1 MRFACGCRN
10 TDYHANYVALAQI
23 CPFFLSRS
31 ILPDA
36 DIIFVP
42 YNYLIDPLSRRSI
55 GISIENSIL
64 IFDEAHN
71 VVRTLHLVQ
80 TE

>member
-1 MRFACGCRN
+1 MLSRSLC
-10 TDYHANYVALAQI
+10 QI
-23 CPFFLSRS
+23 CPFFLSRN

-36 DIIFVP
+36 DIVFVP

-71 VVRTLHLVQ
+71 VVRSTRSSRKERERYICEL
-80 TE
+80 